1 MGAWVWEPVA
11 RGLRELGHGVR
22 PVTVSGSAVLSRPQ
36 AELRATYVACAFEVP
51 DDVADLCEGANWT
64 LRTLDTGHWPMVSA
78 PDQLVALLAEVASE
92 QKE

>member
-11 RGLRELGHGVR
+11 RGLRELGQGVR

-36 AELRATYVACAFEVP
+36 AELRATY
-51 DDVADLCEGANWT
+51 VADLCEGANWT